1 MGKVSDG
8 WIRDL
13 GFNPCLHQKLI
24 GWSDGKELSSRV
36 DAIGWNSSFQKKIV
50 VWLKFKLPTCGLKFD
65 TLLTWGLTK
74 I

>member
-24 GWSDGKELSSRV
+24 GWSDDKELSSRA
-36 DAIGWNSSFQKKIV
+36 DAIGWNSLSQKKN
-50 VWLKFKLPTCGLKFD
+50 CGLI
-65 TLLTWGLTK
+65 K